1 MKKLYFVLLVLILIS
16 TISCN
21 KKKKYQA
28 DWIIVKAEY
37 KGESILEYIGFR
49 NFTIDF
55 DNEVGGIPIVHYG
68 KFDET
73 DITYE
78 RNFSFYKYEGK
89 DYIQII
95 GSKFFTDT
103 FEIKCLNEECCTITL
118 KNKDKYIELI
128 YNSGL
133 SPLYDKRKDCPSAL
147 ERLDY

>member
-1 MKKLYFVLLVLILIS
+1 MNRQFYILVALILIS

-21 KKKKYQA
+21 SKKKYQA

-37 KGESILEYIGFR
+37 KGENILEHIGFR
-49 NFTIDF
+49 NLRINFS
-55 DNEVGGIPIVHYG
+55 VGGLTPSAQ
-68 KFDET
+68 FDGFYDKDT
-73 DITYE
+73 AYKVD
-78 RNFSFYKYEGK
+78 FSFYKK
-89 DYIQII
+89 DNKEYIKII